1 MGQQDE
7 ELARLTTAVR
17 ESIEGILEGTSYYLV
32 DVSVRGWPGTRSV
45 EVYIDKDERMTLEA
59 TTELTHEIRFV
70 LDAEEVFSDDY
81 TLHVSSPGAD
91 RPLMHPRQFA
101 KHVGR
106 KLLVDFCP
114 QNEETA
120 RQISGELVAADQEQI
135 TLKDPGTGEETEIPH
150 VTIKEATVELPW

>member
-1 MGQQDE
+1 MGKQDE
-7 ELARLTTAVR
+7 ELARLTAAVR
-17 ESIEGILEGTSYYLV
+17 ESIERILDGTSYYLV

-45 EVYIDKDERMTLEA
+45 EAYIDDDEGMTLEA

-70 LDAEEVFSDDY
+70 LDADEIFADDY

-91 RPLMHPRQFA
+91 RPLMHPRQFS

-106 KLLVDFCP
+106 RLLVDFTP
-114 QNEETA
+114 ENGEEA
-120 RQISGELVAADQEQI
+120 RQLSGELIAANEEQI

-150 VTIKEATVELPW
+150 GTIREATVELPW